1 MKTTLERV
9 GFFPSLC
16 NSLPMSRKILGIF
29 VLASSLAFISNAS
42 AAEDYLLSVDMN
54 ESTSWDSSNLLPK
67 EAQLKKV
74 RYQIPRENPDKL
86 IAQILLKYPL
96 AAKKTIPDS
105 KWIIGL
111 WLYAPSV
118 YCYDSNNCNYL
129 LEIQPSA
136 GGLASI
142 YKHKNKIDSDTR
154 ELSDCKTPWYTKTDA
169 DGNSVVAFELSI
181 TCLNISTTFATYAF
195 SSYDIGIDERP
206 WQFTSPNYIDNPYVQ
221 IAEKSYLA
229 NGGKSGLGKGLTS
242 PALETLKTSIS
253 KARTTFDDMTSRYET
268 LAPEIKKKLDKN
280 KAWKNLLNLETQLV
294 DFENQFENGSL
305 SSADAEKLI
314 PKVIK
319 LINSQI
325 SGLNATLKVIPK
337 FQCYNEN
344 NDTSTVVNKS
354 NSCPK
359 GFTKIKT

>member
-1 MKTTLERV
+1 MCDYLSMAKRL
-9 GFFPSLC
+9 
-16 NSLPMSRKILGIF
+16 LGIF
-29 VLASSLAFISNAS
+29 IIVALISVPLQAK

-118 YCYDSNNCNYL
+118 YCYGSNNCNYL

-142 YKHKNKIDSDTR
+142 YKHKNKIDFDTR
-154 ELSDCKTPWYTKTDA
+154 ELSDCKTPWYLKTDA
-169 DGNSVVAFELSI
+169 AGDSVVAFELSI
-181 TCLNISTTFATYAF
+181 TCLNISSTFATYAF

-206 WQFTSPNYIDNPYVQ
+206 WQFTSPNYVDNPYVQ
-221 IAEKSYLA
+221 IAEKTYIA

-242 PALETLKTSIS
+242 PALESLKTSIS
-253 KARTTFDDMTSRYET
+253 KARTTFDDMTSKYDT

-280 KAWKNLLNLETQLV
+280 KDWKNFLKLETQLV
-294 DFENQFENGSL
+294 DFEDQVDNGSL
-305 SSADAEKLI
+305 SSADVALLI
-314 PKVIK
+314 PKIIK

-344 NDTSTVVNKS
+344 SDTTTVVNKS
-354 NSCPK
+354 NTCPK
-359 GFTKIKT
+359 GFSKIKT